1 MLEID
6 GSTHSG
12 SGTIA
17 RYAGALATLLGEP
30 VHLYRIRARREKSGL
45 RPQHLQAL
53 RACRDLC
60 QGRLEGDQVGS
71 GEIFFRPGPSI
82 EGGSRVWDIGT
93 AGSATMLA
101 FCVLPVGVFGRNPS
115 SFTVRGGLFQD
126 HAPTF
131 FHMRHV
137 LLPVLERMGVKASLR
152 MNRPGYIPEGQGEL
166 VLEVSPRKEPL
177 KPLAARERGIVTRVR
192 GIALASH
199 LRMERVSQRMAD
211 EARRLLD
218 SVGLSLSIQVLDD
231 DLALQKGAALSLWLE
246 THEGCR
252 LGSDQAGRRGRRSES
267 IAAHVVRAL
276 LEDWKSGATTDRFLS
291 DQLVLHAAL
300 AAGRSEYV
308 VPRMTDH
315 LASNLWLVEKM
326 LGARWKWEGSL
337 LRIDGIG
344 YHR

>member
-1 MLEID
+1 
-6 GSTHSG
+6 
-12 SGTIA
+12 
-17 RYAGALATLLGEP
+17 
-30 VHLYRIRARREKSGL
+30 
-45 RPQHLQAL
+45 
-53 RACRDLC
+53 
-60 QGRLEGDQVGS
+60 
-71 GEIFFRPGPSI
+71 
-82 EGGSRVWDIGT
+82 
-93 AGSATMLA
+93 
-101 FCVLPVGVFGRNPS
+101 
-115 SFTVRGGLFQD
+115 
-126 HAPTF
+126 
-131 FHMRHV
+131 
-137 LLPVLERMGVKASLR
+137 
-152 MNRPGYIPEGQGEL
+152 
-166 VLEVSPRKEPL
+166 
-177 KPLAARERGIVTRVR
+177 
-192 GIALASH
+192 
-199 LRMERVSQRMAD
+199 MERVSQRMAD